1 LLWAITQ
8 IKYIS
13 ILVFL
18 EKEMESQQPVIK
30 DQKFTHGLLT
40 SLDGISS
47 KPWVRKLVYLFSIAF
62 FFVLI
67 LTPPIIGVL
76 QKIGSITQI
85 YEMPDLLA
93 RANSAIAWS
102 FITAFTVS
110 ILDLIAA
117 LPLAWFIVRSK
128 SRLINIIDTLADV
141 PFLIPTAALG
151 YSASLFWSQKGGISS
166 LFGVETLVPP
176 GFILVL
182 LLHFAFSYPVIVRVM
197 VGALLGYKEVYEV
210 AAKTLGAQPFTS
222 VRTVTLPLLK
232 PGLIASFLLAFAR
245 SLSETGATVMVAG
258 TFENGPIFIYN
269 NSNIEGALVYVS
281 SLLILSSVAVF
292 LIIRLLAPRLR
303 LPIRRAW
310 PSFERKLSGYKSVRS
325 RDIATI
331 AVFFIFVIVPSLFI
345 SLPLINAL
353 SNGTLSAALSGTGPW
368 NDFWSSMLLSYA
380 IGFISTITNV
390 AFGLPVAIIIA
401 RRKIGKLTQ
410 VLDSLVNIPI
420 IVPSIALGVSLKF
433 FWGGFSI
440 PEFWLLVLSH
450 TTITYTYFVLSMA
463 AAIESV
469 TPEMEE
475 VASTLGA
482 KPFTIFRR
490 ITLPLTKYSVFSG
503 AVLVFS
509 RCIGET
515 GAAKAVAST
524 LKTIPV
530 LLVDWIVK
538 GYASPS
544 ESALGIGFLIL
555 ASFAVLLLLRIFIRG
570 KR

>member
-1 LLWAITQ
+1 MFRFV
-8 IKYIS
+8 K
-13 ILVFL
+13 
-18 EKEMESQQPVIK
+18 
-30 DQKFTHGLLT
+30 
-40 SLDGISS
+40 SLDALSS
-47 KPWVRKLVYLFSIAF
+47 KPWAKHLVYISAIVF
-62 FFVLI
+62 FFALI
-67 LTPPIIGVL
+67 LVPPVIGIL
-76 QKIGSITQI
+76 QNIGSITQI
-85 YEMPDLLA
+85 YEIPELLA
-93 RANSAIAWS
+93 RANSSIAWS
-102 FITAFTVS
+102 FITAFAVS
-110 ILDLIAA
+110 ILDLTAA

-128 SRLINIIDTLADV
+128 SRLINVIDTLADV

-151 YSASLFWSQKGGISS
+151 YSASLFWSQQGGISS

-176 GFILVL
+176 GFVLVL

-197 VGALLGYKEVYEV
+197 VGELLSYKQVYEV
-210 AAKTLGAQPFTS
+210 AAKTLGAPPFTS

-232 PGLIASFLLAFAR
+232 PALVASFLLAFAR

-258 TFENGPIFIYN
+258 LFENGPVFIYYN
-269 NSNIEGALVYVS
+269 TEMKGALVYVS

-292 LIIRLLAPRLR
+292 LAIRLLAPRLK

-310 PSFERKLSGYKSVRS
+310 PNLERKLSSNTSVKSRNIVA
-325 RDIATI
+325 IA
-331 AVFFIFVIVPSLFI
+331 AFFIFVICPSLFI
-345 SLPLINAL
+345 VLPLTNAL
-353 SNGTLSAALSGTGPW
+353 ANGTWAAALSGTEPW
-368 NDFWSSMLLSYA
+368 NAFWSSMLLSYV

-390 AFGLPVAIIIA
+390 AAGLPVAIIIA
-401 RRKIGKLTQ
+401 RKKLGRLTP

-433 FWGGFSI
+433 FWGGLQA
-440 PEFWLLVLSH
+440 PEFWVLVLSH
-450 TTITYTYFVLSMA
+450 ITITYTYFVLSMS

-469 TPEMEE
+469 SPEMEE

-482 KPFTIFRR
+482 KPFTIFKR

-503 AVLVFS
+503 AVLVFT

-515 GAAKAVAST
+515 GAAKAAGGS
-524 LKTIPV
+524 LKTVSV

-555 ASFAVLLLLRIFIRG
+555 ASFMVLLLIRIIVRG
-570 KR
+570 KG

>member
-1 LLWAITQ
+1 MFRFV
-8 IKYIS
+8 K
-13 ILVFL
+13 
-18 EKEMESQQPVIK
+18 
-30 DQKFTHGLLT
+30 
-40 SLDGISS
+40 SLDALSS
-47 KPWVRKLVYLFSIAF
+47 KPWAKHLVYISAIVF
-62 FFVLI
+62 FFALI
-67 LTPPIIGVL
+67 LVPPVIGIL
-76 QKIGSITQI
+76 QNIGSITQI
-85 YEMPDLLA
+85 YEIPELLA
-93 RANSAIAWS
+93 RANSSIAWS
-102 FITAFTVS
+102 FITAFAVS
-110 ILDLIAA
+110 ILDLTAA

-128 SRLINIIDTLADV
+128 SRLINVIDTLADV

-151 YSASLFWSQKGGISS
+151 YSASLFWSQQGGISS

-176 GFILVL
+176 GFVLVL

-197 VGALLGYKEVYEV
+197 VGELLSYKQVYEV
-210 AAKTLGAQPFTS
+210 AAKTLGAPPFTS

-232 PGLIASFLLAFAR
+232 PALVASFLLAFAR

-258 TFENGPIFIYN
+258 LFENGPVFIYYN
-269 NSNIEGALVYVS
+269 TEMKGALVYVS

-292 LIIRLLAPRLR
+292 LAIRLLAPRLK

-310 PSFERKLSGYKSVRS
+310 PNLERKLSSNTSVKSRNIVV
-325 RDIATI
+325 IA
-331 AVFFIFVIVPSLFI
+331 AFFMFVICPSLFI
-345 SLPLINAL
+345 VLPLTNAL
-353 SNGTLSAALSGTGPW
+353 ANGTWAAALSGAEPW
-368 NDFWSSMLLSYA
+368 NAFWSSMLLSYV

-390 AFGLPVAIIIA
+390 AAGLPVAIIIA
-401 RRKIGKLTQ
+401 RKKLGRLTP

-433 FWGGFSI
+433 FWGSLQA
-440 PEFWLLVLSH
+440 PEFLVLVLSH
-450 TTITYTYFVLSMA
+450 ITITYTYFVLSMS

-469 TPEMEE
+469 SPEMEE

-482 KPFTIFRR
+482 KPFTIFKR

-503 AVLVFS
+503 AVLVFT

-515 GAAKAVAST
+515 GAAKAAGGS
-524 LKTIPV
+524 LKTVSV

-555 ASFAVLLLLRIFIRG
+555 ASFMVLLLIRIIVRG
-570 KR
+570 KG

>member
-1 LLWAITQ
+1 
-8 IKYIS
+8 
-13 ILVFL
+13 
-18 EKEMESQQPVIK
+18 MK
-30 DQKFTHGLLT
+30 DQQLVVKQRKPMFSLLMGLDVL
-40 SLDGISS
+40 SS
-47 KPWVRKLVYLFSIAF
+47 KPWARGLVYVSSIAF
-62 FFVLI
+62 FFALI
-67 LTPPIIGVL
+67 LIPPVIGIL
-76 QKIGSITQI
+76 QKIGSVTQI
-85 YEMPDLLA
+85 YEMPELLEG
-93 RANSAIAWS
+93 ANLAIAWS
-102 FITAFTVS
+102 FITAFVVS
-110 ILDLIAA
+110 VLDLAAA

-128 SRLINIIDTLADV
+128 SKLINIIDTLADI
-141 PFLIPTAALG
+141 PFLIPTVALG
-151 YSASLFWSQKGGISS
+151 YSASLFWSQQGGVSS
-166 LFGVETLVPP
+166 LLGVTSLVPP

-197 VGALLGYKEVYEV
+197 VGELLSYKEVYEV

-232 PGLIASFLLAFAR
+232 PGLVASFLLAFAR

-258 TFENGPIFIYN
+258 SFENGPVFIYYH
-269 NSNIEGALVYVS
+269 SGMEGALVYVS

-292 LIIRLLAPRLR
+292 VIIKLLAPRLR

-310 PSFERKLSGYKSVRS
+310 PNLERKLSSQTSVRG
-325 RDIATI
+325 RDLATI
-331 AVFFIFVIVPSLFI
+331 TVFFVFIIVPSLFI
-345 SLPLINAL
+345 ALPLIYAL
-353 SNGTLSAALSGTGPW
+353 FNGTLGAALSGAGPW
-368 NDFWSSMLLSYA
+368 NTFWNSMLLSYA
-380 IGFISTITNV
+380 IGFIATIINIVT
-390 AFGLPVAIIIA
+390 GLPIAIIIA
-401 RRKIGKLTQ
+401 RKKIGRLTR

-433 FWGGFSI
+433 FWGGLGV
-440 PEFWLLVLSH
+440 PELWVLILSH

-503 AVLVFS
+503 AVLVFT
-509 RCIGET
+509 RCLGET
-515 GAAKAVAST
+515 GAAKAASTT
-524 LKTIPV
+524 LKTLPV

-555 ASFAVLLLLRIFIRG
+555 ASFAVLLLLRIAVRG
-570 KR
+570 GR

>member
-1 LLWAITQ
+1 
-8 IKYIS
+8 
-13 ILVFL
+13 
-18 EKEMESQQPVIK
+18 MESQQQATKQRGPMFRFVK
-30 DQKFTHGLLT
+30 
-40 SLDGISS
+40 SLDALSS
-47 KPWVRKLVYLFSIAF
+47 KPWAKHLVYISAIVF
-62 FFVLI
+62 FFALI
-67 LTPPIIGVL
+67 LVPPVIGIL
-76 QKIGSITQI
+76 QNIGSITQI
-85 YEMPDLLA
+85 YEIPELLA
-93 RANSAIAWS
+93 RANSSIAWS
-102 FITAFTVS
+102 FITAFAVS
-110 ILDLIAA
+110 ILDLTAA

-128 SRLINIIDTLADV
+128 SRLINVIDTLADV

-151 YSASLFWSQKGGISS
+151 YSASLFWSQQGGISS

-176 GFILVL
+176 GFVLVL

-197 VGALLGYKEVYEV
+197 VGELLSYKQVYEV
-210 AAKTLGAQPFTS
+210 AAKTLGAPPFTS

-232 PGLIASFLLAFAR
+232 PALVASFLLAFAR

-258 TFENGPIFIYN
+258 LFENGPVFIYYN
-269 NSNIEGALVYVS
+269 TEMKGALVYVS

-292 LIIRLLAPRLR
+292 LAIRLLAPRLK

-310 PSFERKLSGYKSVRS
+310 PNLERKLSSNTSVKSRNIVV
-325 RDIATI
+325 IA
-331 AVFFIFVIVPSLFI
+331 AFFMFVICPSLFI
-345 SLPLINAL
+345 VLPLTNAL
-353 SNGTLSAALSGTGPW
+353 ANGTWAAALSGAEPW
-368 NDFWSSMLLSYA
+368 NAFWSSMLLSYV

-390 AFGLPVAIIIA
+390 AAGLPVAIIIA
-401 RRKIGKLTQ
+401 RKKLGRLTP

-433 FWGGFSI
+433 FWGSLQA
-440 PEFWLLVLSH
+440 PEFLVLVLSH
-450 TTITYTYFVLSMA
+450 ITITYTYFVLSMS

-469 TPEMEE
+469 SPEMEE

-482 KPFTIFRR
+482 KPFTIFKR

-503 AVLVFS
+503 AVLVFT

-515 GAAKAVAST
+515 GAAKAAGGS
-524 LKTIPV
+524 LKTVSV

-555 ASFAVLLLLRIFIRG
+555 ASFMVLLLIRIIVRG
-570 KR
+570 KG